1 MNFIE
6 STASAPAA
14 PPTKPK
20 NKVTLSA
27 SSVKGFLD
35 CSYLFYQTRFLK
47 VPDWTWPATK
57 LGSLAH
63 IILEC
68 LQNRRHRK
76 HHASVMAVRSAYAS
90 AAIARL
96 IKIYCYHNPDLDA
109 KTLADLDKC
118 LMVALDYDFFD
129 EGAVKTLPP
138 EHPFEIDYGDFQI
151 KGFMDKVAFY
161 GNESPTGQ
169 FSVLR
174 SAIIRDFKSQK
185 RPFSEEEMAWNI
197 QSVFYQLAIRHEF
210 KLPAAVEFILL
221 RHGPT
226 KRTPDKQFVQ
236 RVEPLSDSQLDGFIE
251 YLREVNRAINALD
264 EKSALDNP
272 KCKKDE
278 GFCMRV
284 CSLKDPFDYWT
295 ITGKDGK
302 VRTAR
307 ISRHLKDAGLTE
319 DEILED
325 VRRQLK
331 PMEGEEL
338 VKKRYSGCFFWY
350 NPETERPRN
359 PN

>member
-6 STASAPAA
+6 STPSGAPAA
-14 PPTKPK
+14 QSAKPK

-35 CSYLFYQTRFLK
+35 CSWLFYQTRFLK

-68 LQNRRHRK
+68 LQNPRHRK
-76 HHASVMAVRSAYAS
+76 HHASVMAARSAYAS
-90 AAIARL
+90 AAISRL
-96 IKIYCYHNPDLDA
+96 IKIYRYHNPDLDD

-129 EGAVKTLPP
+129 KGALKSLPP
-138 EHPFEIDYGDFQI
+138 EHPFEINYGDFQI
-151 KGFMDKVAFY
+151 KGFMDRVAIYKDSARCTDYKTQKKV
-161 GNESPTGQ
+161 
-169 FSVLR
+169 FS
-174 SAIIRDFKSQK
+174 D
-185 RPFSEEEMAWNI
+185 EEMAWNI

-210 KLPAAVEFILL
+210 KLPAAVEFIML
-221 RHGPT
+221 RHAPT
-226 KRTPDKQFVQ
+226 KKTPGKQWLQ
-236 RVEPLSDSQLDGFIE
+236 RVEPLSDAQLDGFIE

-264 EKSALDNP
+264 EKSALNNP
-272 KCKKDE
+272 KCNKDE
-278 GFCMRV
+278 GFCQRV

-295 ITGKDGK
+295 ITDKNGK
-302 VRTAR
+302 VRSAR
-307 ISRHLKDAGLTE
+307 ISRHLKDAQLTE
-319 DEILED
+319 EQILVD
-325 VRRQLK
+325 VKRQLK
-331 PMEGEEL
+331 PVEGEEL
-338 VKKRYSGCFFWY
+338 VKKRYSGCMFWY

>member
-1 MNFIE
+1 MNFIDPP
-6 STASAPAA
+6 APAT

-68 LQNRRHRK
+68 LQNPRHRK
-76 HHASVMAVRSAYAS
+76 HHASVVAARSAYAS
-90 AAIARL
+90 AAISRL

-129 EGAVKTLPP
+129 EGAVKRLPP

-151 KGFMDKVAFY
+151 KGFMDRVALY
-161 GNESPTGQ
+161 AA
-169 FSVLR
+169 
-174 SAIIRDFKSQK
+174 SARCLDYKSQRK
-185 RPFSEEEMAWNI
+185 VFSEEELAWNV

-210 KLPAAVEFILL
+210 KLPSSVEFIML

-226 KRTPDKQFVQ
+226 KRTPGKQWLQ
-236 RVEPLSDSQLDGFIE
+236 RVEPLSDSQLDGFIN
-251 YLREVNRAINALD
+251 YLREINRAINALD
-264 EKSALDNP
+264 EKSALNNP
-272 KCKKDE
+272 KCSKDE
-278 GFCMRV
+278 GFCQRV
-284 CSLKDPFDYWT
+284 CSLKDPFDYWS
-295 ITGKDGK
+295 ITDKSGK

-307 ISRHLKDAGLTE
+307 ISRHLKDANLTE
-319 DEILED
+319 EEILVD
-325 VRRQLK
+325 VNRQLK
-331 PMEGEEL
+331 PVEGEEL
-338 VKKRYSGCFFWY
+338 VKKRYGGCTFWW